1 MAMSLKD
8 LPPWAQEQIARKVL
22 EENRRRRAKDKPP
35 EQSPAESGIPP
46 KASSFPLRY
55 TIRGEPRTKKN
66 HQEIAGRGRRCP
78 VCGKPERQWVR
89 QGKYNREYVKNAL
102 PQLIPV
108 PQRPIE
114 VPVHIKCLFYMASRR
129 VVDGLNLE
137 AAVDDLLVEAGIL
150 ADDNSR
156 IVISHDGS
164 RVLYDKENPRTE
176 IVICA
181 AKEDLL

>member
-1 MAMSLKD
+1 MTMSLKD

-22 EENRRRRAKDKPP
+22 EENRRRRAKDKPS
-35 EQSPAESGIPP
+35 EQFPAGSGTLP
-46 KASSFPLRY
+46 KASSFPLHY

-78 VCGKPERQWVR
+78 VCGKPEQQWVR
-89 QGKYNREYVKNAL
+89 QGRAHRDYEALAL

-108 PQRPIE
+108 PERPIE
-114 VPVHIKCLFYMASRR
+114 APVHIKCLFYMASRR

-176 IVICA
+176 ITIRA
-181 AKEDLL
+181 AKEDSL